1 MTNNQAAALI
11 VAGRLLQS
19 KTWPGG
25 RIRIEPMASEAY
37 PQAVAR
43 VIATLDDGDRDHL
56 RELVA
61 WVLDYERHDLD
72 RRQAEQARRAPL

>member
-1 MTNNQAAALI
+1 MNDAQARALI
-11 VAGRLLQS
+11 AAGRLLQS

-25 RIRIEPMASEAY
+25 KIRIEPAAGEAY

-43 VIATLDDGDRDHL
+43 IIATLDDGDRDRL

-61 WVLDYERHDLD
+61 WVLDYERHDPG
-72 RRQAEQARRAPL
+72 RRQAEQAEGRP